1 MSFTQ
6 IQCSNKHKKNSTKP
20 YCSLTIY
27 FSISIRRHSTDCH
40 TTGGCTHLCT
50 SGRSTSSRR
59 STRGTTAPA
68 SRLRGSKACRSST
81 PTIPSRR
88 RSSSSRKAPPRST
101 TTGTCSRTA
110 APCST
115 TTGSSATAGAEP
127 GSRRTAP
134 RRTST
139 WGSSR
144 RRRTS
149 TPCRS
154 RCSSACSRRRS
165 CYSTACRTSTST
177 CSWSSSRWA
186 DSSRRRRHTT
196 VGSGR
201 SLCSRS
207 WEGCRCSNRCCSSC
221 SWICSSTKKGP

>member
-40 TTGGCTHLCT
+40 TTGSCTHLCT

-127 GSRRTAP
+127 GSDA
-134 RRTST
+134 
-139 WGSSR
+139 R
-144 RRRTS
+144 RRAGRALGAAAAAAGRAPVPQPLQLGLQPPAQLLQHRVQDEHEHLQLEQQS
-149 TPCRS
+149 LGGQQPPPPP
-154 RCSSACSRRRS
+154 
-165 CYSTACRTSTST
+165 
-177 CSWSSSRWA
+177 
-186 DSSRRRRHTT
+186 HT